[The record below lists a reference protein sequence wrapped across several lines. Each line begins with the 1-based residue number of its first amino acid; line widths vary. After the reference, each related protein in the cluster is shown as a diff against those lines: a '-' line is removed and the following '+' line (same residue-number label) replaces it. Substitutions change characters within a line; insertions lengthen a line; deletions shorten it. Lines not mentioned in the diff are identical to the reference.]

1 MEDAAPLFGL
11 AAMLWGAGFVIHALG
26 FWWFRAKQLERTNP
40 PQFPP
45 TSAITA
51 VESRLARIEAAVES
65 VAIEVERLGE
75 ANRFVSRLQA
85 EAVEAEDAPPPIAG
99 ARRHDRP

>member
-26 FWWFRAKQLERTNP
+26 YWWFRARQLDRTNP
-40 PQFPP
+40 PPIAP
-45 TSAITA
+45 AT
-51 VESRLARIEAAVES
+51 VESRLARIETAIEA

-75 ANRFVSRLQA
+75 AHRFISRFPA
-85 EAVEAEDAPPPIAG
+85 EAVETQG
-99 ARRHDRP
+99 ALPHMHESQERDRP

>member
-26 FWWFRAKQLERTNP
+26 YWWFRAKQLDRTTP
-40 PQFPP
+40 PPIAP
-45 TSAITA
+45 ASVTAA
-51 VESRLARIEAAVES
+51 VESRLARIETAVEA

-75 ANRFVSRLQA
+75 AHRFISRFPA
-85 EAVEAEDAPPPIAG
+85 EAVESQAGLPPM
-99 ARRHDRP
+99 HDTEERDRA